1 MSLLFINH
9 YTAKAIKQFPHLFPP
24 VLDNRPMTIRF
35 YDVEI
40 EEMREATQ
48 EDWDRLRDSLIKL
61 QRYIE
66 KLEGSHAVTMG
77 TLEAPAPPD
86 APFAVAPA
94 ESNTPR

>member
-1 MSLLFINH
+1 MG
-9 YTAKAIKQFPHLFPP
+9 AKLADSIRIRLPGEYKQ
-24 VLDNRPMTIRF
+24 RGAMTIRF

-61 QRYIE
+61 QRHIE
-66 KLEGSHAVTMG
+66 KLEGSRAVTMG
-77 TLEAPAPPD
+77 TLEAPAADD
-86 APFAVAPA
+86 APFTVTPA